1 MLNCLIK
8 RNHNLAVVFL
18 DETTSEDEVLLA
30 ELEKI
35 DGETKKYDI
44 DFVKVEKSLY
54 NSLLTPFQCDTN
66 PMMSWFL
73 CELFPPA
80 RLRTTTRPPTQ
91 PPPPEIH
98 LANAAAAERA
108 DAESHLAG
116 HARTQQIARR
126 EDESS
131 VALGKREGESV

>member
-44 DFVKVEKSLY
+44 DFVKVEKIPL
-54 NSLLTPFQCDTN
+54 
-66 PMMSWFL
+66 
-73 CELFPPA
+73 
-80 RLRTTTRPPTQ
+80 
-91 PPPPEIH
+91 
-98 LANAAAAERA
+98 
-108 DAESHLAG
+108 
-116 HARTQQIARR
+116 
-126 EDESS
+126 
-131 VALGKREGESV
+131 

>member
-1 MLNCLIK
+1 MKGNFLPIFPSHSNYGQVAMLNCLIK

-44 DFVKVEKSLY
+44 DFVKVKKSLY

-66 PMMSWFL
+66 PTMSWFL
-73 CELFPPA
+73 CELYSCLF
-80 RLRTTTRPPTQ
+80 
-91 PPPPEIH
+91 H
-98 LANAAAAERA
+98 L
-108 DAESHLAG
+108 SG
-116 HARTQQIARR
+116 
-126 EDESS
+126 
-131 VALGKREGESV
+131 

>member
-1 MLNCLIK
+1 MKGNFLPIFPSHSNYGQVAMLNCLIK

-66 PMMSWFL
+66 PTMSWFL
-73 CELFPPA
+73 HELYLCQGCQRFETSVFFSEKINIS
-80 RLRTTTRPPTQ
+80 TTGGFRVGFFHP
-91 PPPPEIH
+91 
-98 LANAAAAERA
+98 LY
-108 DAESHLAG
+108 
-116 HARTQQIARR
+116 
-126 EDESS
+126 
-131 VALGKREGESV
+131 

>member
-54 NSLLTPFQCDTN
+54 NFLLTPFRCGTN

-73 CELFPPA
+73 YELYLCLF
-80 RLRTTTRPPTQ
+80 
-91 PPPPEIH
+91 H
-98 LANAAAAERA
+98 LP
-108 DAESHLAG
+108 G
-116 HARTQQIARR
+116 
-126 EDESS
+126 
-131 VALGKREGESV
+131 

>member
-54 NSLLTPFQCDTN
+54 NFLLTPFQFRCDTN
-66 PMMSWFL
+66 PKMSWFL
-73 CELFPPA
+73 YELFPP
-80 RLRTTTRPPTQ
+80 P
-91 PPPPEIH
+91 
-98 LANAAAAERA
+98 
-108 DAESHLAG
+108 G
-116 HARTQQIARR
+116 
-126 EDESS
+126 
-131 VALGKREGESV
+131 

>member
-80 RLRTTTRPPTQ
+80 RLRTTTRPPTTGSACS
-91 PPPPEIH
+91 PPLSTSRTGFPPSTT
-98 LANAAAAERA
+98 LTW
-108 DAESHLAG
+108 L
-116 HARTQQIARR
+116 
-126 EDESS
+126 
-131 VALGKREGESV
+131 K

>member
-54 NSLLTPFQCDTN
+54 NFLLTPFQFRCDTN
-66 PMMSWFL
+66 PKMSWFL
-73 CELFPPA
+73 YELYLCLF
-80 RLRTTTRPPTQ
+80 
-91 PPPPEIH
+91 H
-98 LANAAAAERA
+98 LP
-108 DAESHLAG
+108 G
-116 HARTQQIARR
+116 
-126 EDESS
+126 
-131 VALGKREGESV
+131 

>member
-54 NSLLTPFQCDTN
+54 SFLLMPFQCYTN
-66 PMMSWFL
+66 LMKSCFL
-73 CELFPPA
+73 HKLYLCSFHLQVEDNDEAADYGISLLPA
-80 RLRTTTRPPTQ
+80 LVYFENRIPSLYDADLAKVRLLDLSIT
-91 PPPPEIH
+91 I
-98 LANAAAAERA
+98 
-108 DAESHLAG
+108 
-116 HARTQQIARR
+116 QQIT
-126 EDESS
+126 
-131 VALGKREGESV
+131 